1 MNRIL
6 LKNPKKSFKK
16 ENFRRKILAM
26 LLFFSLVSVTKT
38 NAQITITVQNN
49 TNTTPNLA
57 TSYPSLLDAL
67 TALNAVTAMTG
78 TVYMTAFTYGTET
91 APIKGFTIGSAT
103 LNPVLSAT
111 NNVVINGNGSLIN
124 AGIGIGNPTSP
135 SPDGMVKL
143 VGANYIDFRN
153 FSLVDGNTTNPA
165 TMEFGI
171 GLFKA
176 SATDG
181 CNNNILLDNQIT
193 MQRVN
198 FAAGSA
204 PMPSGATGI
213 IVVNSTPTAA
223 TTALTPTSV
232 AGSNSNNRIAGN
244 TINGGNNGIYLSGY
258 ASISP
263 YDDYNNS
270 IGNLNTIRNF
280 GGGATAA
287 SFATGITANN
297 QWDILITGN
306 IIDNNTGT
314 GVNTLYTLYGIL
326 ASGGNNANVN
336 ITYNTIKLQSGSST
350 DILNAINNSAGTG
363 TGTVSISDNVITLG
377 YANRSSAITSGVFNS
392 SVPAVLNM
400 NYNTVDG
407 IVGVPIAGS
416 GDVNGIINSSNITTV
431 NTIGNS
437 IRNIDR
443 TVASGNLNAI
453 KISATNWNASD
464 NTIDNLKFSAT
475 SSTGSIYG
483 LSSTSINTNLNS
495 NIIKNLSIPSTGN
508 IFGIYDSGSTGT
520 KTINNNQIFNFATS
534 TGGTGGS
541 NFYGVYCLNGTVN
554 IGNNSIYSLNISG
567 NNGTASSSVTGIRL
581 DSPDNTISNNKIY
594 DLSANSVNGTIVAIF
609 AGISTS
615 TSTLYNNV
623 VSDLRAPN
631 TNSGIGVIGF
641 RANGSLNLYNN
652 TILLNE
658 TIKNGSNAGSTAL
671 LFNSSTGNLI
681 SRNNIFINKSVLTGT
696 GKATA
701 LYILNYATRYDVSSN
716 NNLINASTIFTDGTN
731 TDITLAA
738 FKTRMATRDQASVTE
753 TTTPFTSTVGS
764 NVDFLRLADGAVSVA
779 NNAGLPITTPAINT
793 DYFGVTR
800 DATTPDIGA
809 SEFLGT
815 LGNESFN
822 FSSNLTVYPNP
833 SSDVFSINSDARGEI
848 VVYDLIGKIIKTENI
863 DLGIT
868 KLDLSNCNS
877 GIYLMKVTNDK
888 NETKTMK
895 LIKQ

>member
-6 LKNPKKSFKK
+6 LKNQKKSFKK

-26 LLFFSLVSVTKT
+26 LLFFSLLSVSKT

-91 APIKGFTIGSAT
+91 APPKGFTIGSAT

-111 NNVVINGNGSLIN
+111 NNVMINGNGSLIN

-153 FSLVDGNTTNPA
+153 FLLVDGNTTNPA

-181 CNNNILLDNQIT
+181 CNNNILLSNTIN

-244 TINGGNNGIYLSGY
+244 IIDGGNNGIYLSGY

-263 YDDYNNS
+263 NDDYNNS
-270 IGNLNTIRNF
+270 IGESNTIRNF

-297 QWDILITGN
+297 QWNVLITRN

-350 DILNAINNSAGTG
+350 DILYAINNGAGAGTG
-363 TGTVSISDNVITLG
+363 TISISDNVITLG
-377 YANRSSAITSGVFNS
+377 YANRSSGNTAGVFNS

-400 NYNTVDG
+400 NNNTVDG
-407 IVGVPIAGS
+407 IVGVPIAGT
-416 GDVNGIINSSNITTV
+416 GDVNGIINSSNIATV

-443 TVASGNLNAI
+443 TGSGILSGI
-453 KISATNWNASD
+453 KITATNWNASD
-464 NTIDNLKFSAT
+464 NTIDNLKFSVT

-495 NIIKNLSIPSTGN
+495 NTIKNLFIPSTGT
-508 IFGIYDSGSTGT
+508 IYGIYDAGSTGI
-520 KTINNNQIFNFATS
+520 KTMGNNQIFNFATS

-696 GKATA
+696 GKAAA

-716 NNLINASTIFTDGTN
+716 NNLLNASTIFTDGTN

-779 NNAGLPITTPAINT
+779 NNAGLPITTPAITT

-848 VVYDLIGKIIKTENI
+848 VVYDLIGKTIKTENI

-868 KLDLSNCNS
+868 KLDLSNYPS
-877 GIYLMKVTNDK
+877 GIYLMKMTNES
-888 NETKTMK
+888 NESKTIK
-895 LIKQ
+895 LIKN